1 MAAATEFAHLGM
13 SYFFASNCI
22 YKQYIV
28 AGFADNLFFKL
39 GVKKVSEQSE
49 RCLGLLIQIMRL
61 RQPAHGPNWRL
72 LRPAATE
79 WDGLANKKVAFF

>member
-1 MAAATEFAHLGM
+1 VSSELFAAKNFFAGWPNSAMAAATEFAHLGM

-39 GVKKVSEQSE
+39 
-49 RCLGLLIQIMRL
+49 
-61 RQPAHGPNWRL
+61 
-72 LRPAATE
+72 
-79 WDGLANKKVAFF
+79 